1 MSSPFQISYYS
12 ALPTAQI
19 CSIPHSKSLFFF
31 SFFFFFFFSLLP
43 IAHIFSLSHS
53 KFQIFSTTNRHTK
66 FKHQT
71 LSQPKS
77 QTTTNI
83 QMYRKPKTKPKPT
96 NIANPTQ
103 IRAFTSGIQIRSRR
117 SSLGASWHD
126 MTRQIC
132 GSHKLNEITILP

>member
-12 ALPTAQI
+12 ALPTTQI
-19 CSIPHSKSLFFF
+19 CSIPHSKAL
-31 SFFFFFFFSLLP
+31 FFFFFFLLP

-53 KFQIFSTTNRHTK
+53 KFQIFSTTNSHTK
-66 FKHQT
+66 FNHQT
-71 LSQPKS
+71 HSQPKR

-132 GSHKLNEITILP
+132 GSHKLNEITILPL